1 MSAMRRNPF
10 TLPPQPTLFSSKPTR
25 QRISWKN
32 ATPRQLVF
40 AVKDETLSSSEMW
53 EMENAL
59 KEALGDRYPLDYLIG
74 SGVNEELAEA
84 MLAGLMDELDMEARQ
99 IDAEKKKA
107 KALRKQAQFEAR
119 AVESEKNFKAWFGN
133 SKVVDRFGFPL
144 IVFHGSPKSGFTKFS
159 TDYIDLRSSHKGFFF
174 SSDDALACSYIK
186 GSCRD
191 AAIPEIFDSLE
202 DALDAARRE
211 NADFAVVTEYYDRE
225 EGSGATYRSVAE
237 LLKQYEF
244 DDEDDVEDF
253 IKEDVAKAYEVYD
266 VSGYSVGKF
275 DEDELD
281 AMLETI
287 NEREGD
293 RRPGIYEVYLKI
305 EDPLIIDAGY
315 QNWDDIRLDGDW
327 NPVKHG
333 APEFD
338 PNLEEPLWISYM
350 TRDLVELAFDSGH
363 DGLIIRNVHDA
374 GGEGRG
380 TEHGDVYV
388 VFKPNQIKSAD
399 KNIGTY
405 SPDDADIRKNRP
417 SRARRTRR

>member
-1 MSAMRRNPF
+1 MRRNPF
-10 TLPPQPTLFSSKPTR
+10 ILPPQPTLFSSKPTR

-40 AVKDETLSSSEMW
+40 AVKDETLGVW
-53 EMENAL
+53 ERGQMENAL
-59 KEALGDRYPLDYLIG
+59 KEALRDRYPLDYLIG
-74 SGVNEELAEA
+74 LGVNGELAEA
-84 MLAGLMDELDMEARQ
+84 MLAGLVDELRLEAWQ
-99 IDAEKKKA
+99 IDAEKEKA
-107 KALRKQAQFEAR
+107 KTLRKQAQSEAR

-133 SKVVDRFGFPL
+133 SKVVDEQGKPL
-144 IVFHGSPKSGFTKFS
+144 VVYHGSSKSGFTKFS
-159 TDYIDLRSSHKGFFF
+159 TNYIDRRRSHEGFFF
-174 SSDDALACSYIK
+174 ASNWQLACSYIE

-191 AAIPEIFDSLE
+191 AVIPEIFDSLE
-202 DALDAARRE
+202 DALDAARDE
-211 NADFAVVTEYYDRE
+211 DADFSVETQYYDRE
-225 EGSGATYRSVAE
+225 EGSGVTYDSE
-237 LLKQYEF
+237 DDLLEQYEF

-253 IKEDVAKAYEVYD
+253 IKENVAKAYKVYD
-266 VSGYSVGKF
+266 VDGYRVGEF

-287 NEREGD
+287 NDRGGD

-305 EDPLIIDAGY
+305 EDPLIIDAGH

-350 TRDLVELAFDSGH
+350 TRDLVVVALDAEH
-363 DGLIIRNVHDA
+363 DGLIIKNVYDA
-374 GGEGRG
+374 GGGGHG

-405 SPDDADIRKNRP
+405 SLDDADIRKNRP
-417 SRARRTRR
+417 SRARRTRK

>member
-1 MSAMRRNPF
+1 MRRNPF
-10 TLPPQPTLFSSKPTR
+10 ILPPQPTLFSSKPTR

-40 AVKDETLSSSEMW
+40 AVKDETLSSSEMQQ
-53 EMENAL
+53 MENAL
-59 KEALGDRYPLDYLIG
+59 KEALRDRYPLDYLIG
-74 SGVNEELAEA
+74 LGVNGELAEA
-84 MLAGLMDELDMEARQ
+84 MLAGLVDELRLEARQ
-99 IDAEKKKA
+99 IDAEKEKA
-107 KALRKQAQFEAR
+107 KTLRKQARLRAR

-133 SKVVDRFGFPL
+133 SKVVDEQGKPL
-144 IVFHGSPKSGFTKFS
+144 VVYHGSRESGFTEFS
-159 TDYIDLRSSHKGFFF
+159 TDYIDHSRSHKGFFF
-174 SSDDALACSYIK
+174 ASNWQLACSYIK

-202 DALDAARRE
+202 DALDAARDE
-211 NADFAVVTEYYDRE
+211 DADFSVETQYYDRE
-225 EGSGATYRSVAE
+225 EGSGVTYDSE
-237 LLKQYEF
+237 DDLLEQYEF

-253 IKEDVAKAYEVYD
+253 IKENVAKAYKVYD
-266 VSGYSVGKF
+266 VDGYRVGEF

-287 NEREGD
+287 NERGGD
-293 RRPGIYEVYLKI
+293 RRPGIYEVYLKM
-305 EDPLIIDAGY
+305 ENPLVIDAGD
-315 QNWDDIRLDGDW
+315 QNWEDIRLDGDW
-327 NPVKHG
+327 NPVDRY
-333 APEFD
+333 ED
-338 PNLEEPLWISYM
+338 LEDDNGEPLWYPYT
-350 TRDLVELAFDSGH
+350 TRELVKIAFDGES
-363 DGLIIRNVHDA
+363 DGLIIKNVYDA
-374 GGEGRG
+374 GGGGHG